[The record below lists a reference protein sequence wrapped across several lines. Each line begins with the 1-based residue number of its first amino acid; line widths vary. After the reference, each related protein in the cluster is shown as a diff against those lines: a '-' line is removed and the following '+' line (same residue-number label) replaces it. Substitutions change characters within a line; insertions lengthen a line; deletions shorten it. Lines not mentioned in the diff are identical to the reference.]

1 MYKDENERMHDE
13 DVDLT
18 KMIHA
23 YRQDDELHR
32 KIEEMKKQKEQEK
45 TKKRKGKCKSFNWR
59 KLSFFN
65 FYTKERRNKTGRK
78 ATIF

>member
-23 YRQDDELHR
+23 YRQDDEPVSYTH
-32 KIEEMKKQKEQEK
+32 
-45 TKKRKGKCKSFNWR
+45 
-59 KLSFFN
+59 LS
-65 FYTKERRNKTGRK
+65 YCGC
-78 ATIF
+78 IL